1 MNDNTIKLISIGVP
15 IILFIIGTV
24 VAFHRMKNEYDK
36 ELRKFDKDLNEKIHK
51 LEIEL
56 ERIKGRDE
64 NQQQII
70 NLFQTQILDHLPKIY
85 DLINNTKK
93 IK

>member
-1 MNDNTIKLISIGVP
+1 MDDNTIKILSIIVT
-15 IILFIIGTV
+15 IVIFIIGTV
-24 VAFHRMKNEYDK
+24 VAFHKMKNEYDK

-56 ERIKGRDE
+56 EKLKGRDE

-85 DLINNTKK
+85 DLINSTKK

>member
-1 MNDNTIKLISIGVP
+1 MEFGLKDTLY
-15 IILFIIGTV
+15 IIGII
-24 VAFHRMKNEYDK
+24 VAGLSTFFTTRHNLKEYVRDK
-36 ELRKFDKDLNEKIHK
+36 VDELKDKIHK
-51 LEIEL
+51 QEIEL
-56 ERIKGRDE
+56 EKIKGRDE

-85 DLINNTKK
+85 DLINSTKK

>member
-1 MNDNTIKLISIGVP
+1 MELDLKIIIPLISI
-15 IILFIIGTV
+15 IIGTV
-24 VAFHRMKNEYDK
+24 VAFYKMKNEYDK
-36 ELRKFDKDLNEKIHK
+36 ELRKTDKELNDKIHR

-56 ERIKGRDE
+56 EKIKGRDE

-85 DLINNTKK
+85 DLINSTKK

>member
-1 MNDNTIKLISIGVP
+1 MELDLKIIIPLISI
-15 IILFIIGTV
+15 IIGTV
-24 VAFHRMKNEYDK
+24 VAFYKMKNEYDK
-36 ELRKFDKDLNEKIHK
+36 ELRETDKELNDKIHK

-56 ERIKGRDE
+56 EKIKGRDE

-85 DLINNTKK
+85 DLINTTKK